1 MSKVTL
7 VQIIGRALTDPE
19 FRERLFADPDAVV
32 QEYGLSE
39 DEAARLEGLLNIEA
53 LEKEAEMIDRKASHL
68 IYTTTRV

>member
-1 MSKVTL
+1 MGKVTL

-19 FRERLFADPDAVV
+19 FRERLFAQPEAVA

-39 DEAARLEGLLNIEA
+39 DEAKRLQEMLNIEA
-53 LEKEAEMIDRKASHL
+53 LEKEAEAIDRKASHM

>member
-1 MSKVTL
+1 MGKVTS

-19 FRERLFADPDAVV
+19 FRERLFADPKAVA

-39 DEAARLEGLLNIEA
+39 DEATRLEGLLNIEA
-53 LEKEAEMIDRKASHL
+53 LEKEAEAVDRKASHM